1 MEIEFNLG
9 LMSGSLSS
17 LRKLFKVHAPSSSA
31 DASQGES
38 SQPAN
43 LELPRSRASRHSRLR
58 GGIMKKT
65 EIVRVY
71 ETSESQEHIAPM
83 NALGETTN
91 TTKAYEARAKSTN
104 L

>member
-1 MEIEFNLG
+1 MEVEFNFG

-17 LRKLFKVHAPSSSA
+17 LRKLFKVHAPFSSA

-38 SQPAN
+38 SQSAN
-43 LELPRSRASRHSRLR
+43 LEPPRSRHSRLK
-58 GGIMKKT
+58 GGITKKT

-83 NALGETTN
+83 NGLGEMTKTTN
-91 TTKAYEARAKSTN
+91 AYEVRTNSTKI
-104 L
+104 